1 MLLESEGYE
10 VEVATDGED
19 ARDKVAEFLPDLV
32 ISDVVMPRM
41 SGFEL
46 CRHLKAQ
53 TRTASIPVVL
63 LTALDSA
70 QDLLRGLEAGADN
83 FIRKPY
89 DEDYLLSRVRRILSN
104 LDGGSSLEQPDNPLH
119 AALTGHKLDLTADKA
134 QIVELLLSMVEDLS
148 RTNEE
153 LARANRELDESRG
166 QVAEYTANLEKMVQE
181 RNEALIRAEKVS
193 ITGELAS
200 GVVAELATPIRS
212 MVQFAELLGAR
223 DLDEDARSYVEGIA
237 RAANHCLTITE
248 EMLAFGHESNPRRT
262 SLDLNEIAETTAR
275 FHASEW
281 RDDRLEL
288 RLDLTPSLPTMQA
301 DPRQIRSMVSNLLAN
316 AREAILDSG
325 RGGLIT
331 VSTSQSGG
339 KAILTIE
346 DDGPGMPPEVLR
358 QAFEPFYSTRPQ
370 GSGMGLSLCQA
381 IVHRHGGTIRL
392 EPRPGGG
399 TRAVVELSFVPRQET
414 PA

>member
-19 ARDKVAEFLPDLV
+19 ARDKVEEFLPDLV

-53 TRTASIPVVL
+53 TKTASIPVVL

-104 LDGGSSLEQPDNPLH
+104 LEGGSSLEEPDSPLQ

-153 LARANRELDESRG
+153 
-166 QVAEYTANLEKMVQE
+166 
-181 RNEALIRAEKVS
+181 
-193 ITGELAS
+193 
-200 GVVAELATPIRS
+200 
-212 MVQFAELLGAR
+212 
-223 DLDEDARSYVEGIA
+223 
-237 RAANHCLTITE
+237 
-248 EMLAFGHESNPRRT
+248 
-262 SLDLNEIAETTAR
+262 
-275 FHASEW
+275 
-281 RDDRLEL
+281 
-288 RLDLTPSLPTMQA
+288 
-301 DPRQIRSMVSNLLAN
+301 
-316 AREAILDSG
+316 
-325 RGGLIT
+325 
-331 VSTSQSGG
+331 
-339 KAILTIE
+339 
-346 DDGPGMPPEVLR
+346 DGPGANRSPH
-358 QAFEPFYSTRPQ
+358 TRRK
-370 GSGMGLSLCQA
+370 S
-381 IVHRHGGTIRL
+381 IDHR
-392 EPRPGGG
+392 
-399 TRAVVELSFVPRQET
+399 
-414 PA
+414 